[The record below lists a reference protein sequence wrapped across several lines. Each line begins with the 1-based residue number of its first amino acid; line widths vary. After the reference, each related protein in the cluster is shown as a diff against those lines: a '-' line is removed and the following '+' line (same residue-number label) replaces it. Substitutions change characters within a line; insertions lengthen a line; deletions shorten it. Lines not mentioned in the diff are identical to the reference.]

1 MRINYLYIFILVALL
16 PILIFRDYTP
26 SNELRYLSIADE
38 ALRNGTFFT
47 FTNQGIPYA
56 DKPPLY
62 FWIVMLGKYLLG
74 AHYML
79 FLSLFSLIPA
89 FVIVHIMNGWTRQK
103 IEREYI
109 LTSQLLL
116 LSCGLFLGSTLV
128 LRMDILMC
136 VFITLSLYTFYKML
150 TGKGNQ
156 QINAILFPIYIFLA
170 IFTKGPVG
178 ILIPLLCTFV
188 FLLWTKRIRS
198 LGRYWNWKTWS
209 ILLILCTIW
218 FGCVYWEA
226 GGEYLQNL
234 LFHQTVD
241 RAINSFHHEAPFYH
255 YFISIWYSMFP
266 WSLLLIGVIG
276 VSIRKGWIHT
286 ELQKFF
292 LAVLI
297 TTFIMLSFVSS
308 KLDVYLLPIYP
319 FCVYLA
325 AMLLPRFQWNR
336 WLALSVAV
344 PAFVFCMTVP
354 VLIYLSGQD
363 KTHFLNQCLFYI
375 AGGIL
380 TITGGISLYILY
392 YRKHLSRTIN
402 VLVFGLFCAVFVG
415 GWSLPPINSEI
426 GYGELC
432 REVSKIS
439 SETHIYTYYTWQI
452 SRPENMDVYLQK
464 EVQTVTWEEIIEGK
478 LHNAILIV
486 PIREMDTLR
495 KVIIEKQSYVSG
507 NYGIV
512 IL

>member
-188 FLLWTKRIRS
+188 F
-198 LGRYWNWKTWS
+198 
-209 ILLILCTIW
+209 
-218 FGCVYWEA
+218 
-226 GGEYLQNL
+226 
-234 LFHQTVD
+234 
-241 RAINSFHHEAPFYH
+241 
-255 YFISIWYSMFP
+255 
-266 WSLLLIGVIG
+266 
-276 VSIRKGWIHT
+276 
-286 ELQKFF
+286 
-292 LAVLI
+292 
-297 TTFIMLSFVSS
+297 
-308 KLDVYLLPIYP
+308 
-319 FCVYLA
+319 
-325 AMLLPRFQWNR
+325 
-336 WLALSVAV
+336 
-344 PAFVFCMTVP
+344 
-354 VLIYLSGQD
+354 
-363 KTHFLNQCLFYI
+363 
-375 AGGIL
+375 
-380 TITGGISLYILY
+380 
-392 YRKHLSRTIN
+392 
-402 VLVFGLFCAVFVG
+402 
-415 GWSLPPINSEI
+415 
-426 GYGELC
+426 
-432 REVSKIS
+432 
-439 SETHIYTYYTWQI
+439 
-452 SRPENMDVYLQK
+452 
-464 EVQTVTWEEIIEGK
+464 
-478 LHNAILIV
+478 
-486 PIREMDTLR
+486 
-495 KVIIEKQSYVSG
+495 
-507 NYGIV
+507 
-512 IL
+512 